1 MSAPDE
7 EFRPGPNAGRQWAP
21 CLREISAQL
30 CTQTPLS
37 CANRRH
43 SPGRSEPQAGAT
55 VASWPE
61 LSSVGDGSAWWGMGQ
76 TAGRC
81 QLLEC
86 VPLSPRECVCGVHV
100 PEDAGMLAVG
110 ASRPFVECKPLGHR
124 LTSSTSPPARP
135 RGPICPLPLDKPH
148 LPALGDRHPHPWVSR
163 SGRLRLPVFQ
173 QGWDWGTLSR
183 PQSWGCHQ
191 AGVRARE
198 PLEGHPCL
206 TSSSV
211 PLLSTLFPHP
221 SFGLH
226 LPLRAAFRYQHT
238 AGDLRFGPTTLLFLL
253 RAPPAQGCLQEKP
266 SYLEQNEQLPQ
277 TRETCQT

>member
-1 MSAPDE
+1 M
-7 EFRPGPNAGRQWAP
+7 
-21 CLREISAQL
+21 
-30 CTQTPLS
+30 
-37 CANRRH
+37 
-43 SPGRSEPQAGAT
+43 
-55 VASWPE
+55 ASGPE

-81 QLLEC
+81 QFLEC

-100 PEDAGMLAVG
+100 PEGESWVPALAGMLAVG
-110 ASRPFVECKPLGHR
+110 ASRPSVECKPLGHR

-198 PLEGHPCL
+198 PLEGHPHVSL
-206 TSSSV
+206 
-211 PLLSTLFPHP
+211 PLLS
-221 SFGLH
+221 
-226 LPLRAAFRYQHT
+226 
-238 AGDLRFGPTTLLFLL
+238 
-253 RAPPAQGCLQEKP
+253 QGCQLCSHFPPLTPIFHSELP
-266 SYLEQNEQLPQ
+266 SDLSIPLGPQIWAHHPPLPP
-277 TRETCQT
+277 